1 MEKTIQFDFESDIP
15 FDVDF
20 EKISLWINAVS
31 KEETKSIESL
41 SYIIC
46 SDEFL
51 LQINKEH
58 LNHDYYT
65 DIITF
70 PYQYDPIESDVY
82 ISIDRVIDN
91 ANGFDEDPLREL
103 SRVIIHGLLHMCGY
117 NDHTEE
123 EKGLMRK
130 KENYYLEKLG
140 L

>member
-1 MEKTIQFDFESDIP
+1 LEKTIQFDFESDIP

-20 EKISLWINAVS
+20 EKISLWIDAVS
-31 KEETKSIESL
+31 KEESKIIESL
-41 SYIIC
+41 SYTIC

-103 SRVIIHGLLHMCGY
+103 SRVIIHGLLHMFGY